1 MFNPKKKIMVYKI
14 EEIEGIGPVYGE
26 KLRAAGIMNADI
38 LLEKCYTKS
47 GRMTV
52 ANETGIDEKL
62 ILKWA
67 NHADLFRIDGIGPQ
81 FAELL
86 EEAGVDTVKE
96 LRTRN
101 AENLYAKIKEINE
114 KKQLVRRLPSQGQI
128 ASMIE
133 NAGKSEAR
141 MTY

>member
-1 MFNPKKKIMVYKI
+1 MVYKI
-14 EEIEGIGPVYGE
+14 EEIEGIGPAYGE
-26 KLRAAGIMNADI
+26 NLRAAGITAVDI
-38 LLEKCYTKS
+38 LLEKCSTKD
-47 GRMTV
+47 GRKAI

-62 ILKWA
+62 ILKWT

-86 EEAGVDTVKE
+86 EKAGVDTVKE

-101 AENLYAKIKEINE
+101 ADNLYAKIVEINE
-114 KKQLVRRLPSQGQI
+114 KMKLVRRLPSKNQI

-133 NAGKSEAR
+133 NALSTEAKI
-141 MTY
+141 TY

>member
-1 MFNPKKKIMVYKI
+1 MVYKI
-14 EEIEGIGPVYGE
+14 EEIEGIGSVYGE
-26 KLRAAGIMNADI
+26 KLRAAGITAVDI
-38 LLEKCYTKS
+38 LLEKCSTKD
-47 GRMTV
+47 GRKDI
-52 ANETGIDEKL
+52 ANEAGIDEKL
-62 ILKWA
+62 ILKWT

-86 EEAGVDTVKE
+86 EKAGVDTVKE

-101 AENLYAKIKEINE
+101 ADNLYAKIVEINE
-114 KKQLVRRLPSQGQI
+114 KMKLVRRLPSKNQI

-133 NAGKSEAR
+133 NALSTEAK

>member
-1 MFNPKKKIMVYKI
+1 MVYKI

-26 KLRAAGIMNADI
+26 KLRAAGIINADI
-38 LLEKCYTKS
+38 LLERCHSKG
-47 GRMTV
+47 GRTAV

-101 AENLYAKIKEINE
+101 AENLYAKIVEINE

-128 ASMIE
+128 VSMIE
-133 NAGKSEAR
+133 NAGKSEAK

>member
-1 MFNPKKKIMVYKI
+1 MVYKI

-26 KLRAAGIMNADI
+26 KLRAAGIVNADT
-38 LLEKCYTKS
+38 LLEKGSSKS
-47 GRMTV
+47 GRTAV

-62 ILKWA
+62 ILKWT

-101 AENLYAKIKEINE
+101 AENLYAKIVEINE

-128 ASMIE
+128 ATMIE
-133 NAGKSEAR
+133 NAGQAQAK

>member
-1 MFNPKKKIMVYKI
+1 MVYKI
-14 EEIEGIGPVYGE
+14 EEIEGIGSVYGE
-26 KLRAAGIMNADI
+26 KLKAAGIMNAEI
-38 LLEKCYTKS
+38 LLEKCCGKS
-47 GRMTV
+47 GRTTV

-62 ILKWA
+62 ILKWT

-114 KKQLVRRLPSQGQI
+114 KKPLVGRLPSLGQI
-128 ASMIE
+128 ATMIE
-133 NAGKSEAR
+133 NASKAEVK

>member
-1 MFNPKKKIMVYKI
+1 M
-14 EEIEGIGPVYGE
+14 
-26 KLRAAGIMNADI
+26 
-38 LLEKCYTKS
+38 
-47 GRMTV
+47 
-52 ANETGIDEKL
+52 
-62 ILKWA
+62 KWA

-101 AENLYAKIKEINE
+101 AENLYAKIVEINE

-128 ASMIE
+128 VSMIE
-133 NAGKSEAR
+133 NAGKSEAK

>member
-1 MFNPKKKIMVYKI
+1 MVYKI

-26 KLRAAGIMNADI
+26 KLQAAGISNADI
-38 LLEKCYTKS
+38 LLEKCSSKA
-47 GRMTV
+47 GR
-52 ANETGIDEKL
+52 AAIAKETGIEEKL

-67 NHADLFRIDGIGPQ
+67 NHTDLFRINGIGPQ

-86 EEAGVDTVKE
+86 EASGVDTVKE

-101 AENLYAKIKEINE
+101 AGNLYAKIVELNE
-114 KKQLVRRLPSQGQI
+114 VKKLVRRLPSQDQI
-128 ASMIE
+128 AGMIDE
-133 NAGKSEAR
+133 AAGAEVK

>member
-1 MFNPKKKIMVYKI
+1 MVYKI

-26 KLRAAGIMNADI
+26 KLRAAGIPNADI
-38 LLEKCYTKS
+38 LLEKCYSKS
-47 GRMTV
+47 GRTTV

-62 ILKWA
+62 ILKWT
-67 NHADLFRIDGIGPQ
+67 NHADLFRIDGVGPQ

-114 KKQLVRRLPSQGQI
+114 KKQLVRRLPSPEQI
-128 ASMIE
+128 ATMIE
-133 NAGKSEAR
+133 NAGRSEVR

>member
-1 MFNPKKKIMVYKI
+1 MVYKI

-26 KLRAAGIMNADI
+26 KLSAAGITNANI
-38 LLEKCYTKS
+38 LLERCSSKS
-47 GRMTV
+47 GRTVV

-62 ILKWA
+62 ILKWT

-101 AENLYAKIKEINE
+101 AENLYAKIVEINE
-114 KKQLVRRLPSQGQI
+114 KKKLVRRLPSQGQI
-128 ASMIE
+128 ATMIE
-133 NAGKSEAR
+133 NAGQTEAK

>member
-1 MFNPKKKIMVYKI
+1 MVYKI

-26 KLRAAGIMNADI
+26 KLRAAGIPNADI
-38 LLEKCYTKS
+38 LLEKCYSKS
-47 GRMTV
+47 GRATV

-62 ILKWA
+62 ILKWT
-67 NHADLFRIDGIGPQ
+67 NHADLFRIDGVGPQ

-114 KKQLVRRLPSQGQI
+114 KKQLIRRLPSPEQI
-128 ASMIE
+128 ATMIE
-133 NAGKSEAR
+133 NAGRSEVR